1 MDFLNKIP
9 TIIYLVISLT
19 LISIGIVM
27 LFLSK
32 FFFAVISLIIGIISL
47 VAWTFFGLFEET

>member
-9 TIIYLVISLT
+9 TIIYLLISLT

-32 FFFAVISLIIGIISL
+32 FILAVISLIIGIISL

>member
-9 TIIYLVISLT
+9 TIIYLLISLT